1 MAIFS
6 NRATLTYNGIS
17 TDSNVVTGEI
27 VGVLS
32 AAKAAAGDSYTQDG
46 YVTYA
51 VSIVNSGT
59 VPYANLTVTDD
70 LGAYPFG
77 AATLVPLEYAEGSA
91 LLFVNGEEVTAPAVT
106 AGPPLAFSGI
116 SVPAGGN
123 AVLIYRARVN
133 GFAPLAQGGTVTNT
147 ATVSGAG
154 LITPI
159 TASET
164 VTAAEGA
171 SLGITKAL
179 SPVTVSENGE
189 ITYTFVISNYGNAAV
204 TSADNAAVLDTFDP
218 RLENITV
225 TYNGTAWTAGTEYTY
240 DEASGVFT
248 TAAGQI
254 TLPAATYTQDPVTGA
269 WSITPAEVTL
279 TVTGTV

>member
-1 MAIFS
+1 M
-6 NRATLTYNGIS
+6 
-17 TDSNVVTGEI
+17 
-27 VGVLS
+27 
-32 AAKAAAGDSYTQDG
+32 
-46 YVTYA
+46 
-51 VSIVNSGT
+51 
-59 VPYANLTVTDD
+59 
-70 LGAYPFG
+70 
-77 AATLVPLEYAEGSA
+77 
-91 LLFVNGEEVTAPAVT
+91 
-106 AGPPLAFSGI
+106 
-116 SVPAGGN
+116 
-123 AVLIYRARVN
+123 
-133 GFAPLAQGGTVTNT
+133 
-147 ATVSGAG
+147 
-154 LITPI
+154 
-159 TASET
+159 
-164 VTAAEGA
+164 TAAEGA